1 MNCALM
7 VALSSHTH
15 TRCPQGIAASSDAS
29 LACLYEEEDR
39 ERGRGKE
46 RREEE

>member
-15 TRCPQGIAASSDAS
+15 ARCPQGIAASSDAP

-39 ERGRGKE
+39 ERGG
-46 RREEE
+46 EEEGG